1 MWCACTYIEHN
12 HLYLMVFVC
21 TWYDCVY
28 RYVHLYVKLLKLLDC
43 TFITDATIRFNQ
55 LQYSIIEGNVP
66 LRPSLILSNPSSY
79 NITIQVSST
88 DRTAIVGKCE
98 YLHIH

>member
-1 MWCACTYIEHN
+1 M
-12 HLYLMVFVC
+12 
-21 TWYDCVY
+21 
-28 RYVHLYVKLLKLLDC
+28 KLLKLLDC
-43 TFITDATIRFNQ
+43 TFIADAAIRFNQ
-55 LQYSIIEGNVP
+55 SQYSIIEGNVP

-88 DRTAIVGKCE
+88 DRTAIVGKFE